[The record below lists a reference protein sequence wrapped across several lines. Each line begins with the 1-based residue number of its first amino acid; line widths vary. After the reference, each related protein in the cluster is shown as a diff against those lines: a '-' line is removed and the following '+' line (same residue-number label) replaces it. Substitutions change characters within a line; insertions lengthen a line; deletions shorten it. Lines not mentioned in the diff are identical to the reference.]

1 MSAITLPII
10 SIDVPA
16 PSGSRIAAA
25 ELANYCVANDIVE
38 QAKHTAD
45 KLYQRAQTHLEQV
58 EQMCLEERENA
69 RQEGLEQLQQEA
81 PALRQQLTADVVS
94 WFVDEQQLELELTA
108 RLENR
113 LRELMVSVFSEFI
126 ADQNL
131 TDLLVLRLKNRLDTI
146 NSEKTATLHVCPQ
159 QHNELVSAFADYPWL
174 QVKND
179 EALLTGEA
187 LLTTPLFT
195 VFINLEEQLAAILAR
210 LAAPSQE
217 PSS

>member
-45 KLYQRAQTHLEQV
+45 KLYQQAQTHLEQV